1 MSALALF
8 CGLFLI
14 YNHWFAD
21 FLLQT
26 EDMATKKSTSNY
38 WLFRHVA
45 AYTIGM
51 LPSSIMVTLM
61 NLQNPFLGVLW
72 LFINCLLHY
81 ATDYGTS
88 RWTSKLY
95 ANKQFYSPNKYLK
108 FINFPAFFSVIGFD
122 QCIHYTCLFVS
133 FCILT

>member
-1 MSALALF
+1 MTALALF
-8 CGLFLI
+8 CGLFMI
-14 YNHWFAD
+14 YNHWLAD

-38 WLFRHVA
+38 WLTRHVL

-51 LPSSIMVTLM
+51 IPSMILTWVISGSFIAAISWWIL
-61 NLQNPFLGVLW
+61 NSVLH
-72 LFINCLLHY
+72 FF
-81 ATDYGTS
+81 TDYGTS

-108 FINFPAFFSVIGFD
+108 FLNFPAFFSVIGFD
-122 QCIHYTCLFVS
+122 QCIHYTCLFIS
-133 FCILT
+133 FCIVT